1 MKLNVFVDKTQD
13 ERIDIYIKEKN
24 QIVEDIEKL
33 ISEEN
38 RLLCHKN
45 GEAYKIGFPEI
56 VLFSVENEKVAVYTE
71 KDKFFV
77 KERLYMIEDKM
88 PACFIKLNQSAIGN
102 IQKIKKFDCS
112 VSGTLKVTFVNGLT
126 DFVSRRQI
134 KAVRERLGL

>member
-13 ERIDIYIKEKN
+13 ERIDIYIKERR

-33 ISEEN
+33 LSEESE
-38 RLLCHKN
+38 LLCYKN
-45 GEAYKIGFPEI
+45 GEVYKLNFSEI